1 MLFQP
6 DLFSASLPEW
16 SQLDLEGERA
26 LDEVLSQL
34 PPAFKRLQCSPERS
48 GSMGINST
56 NFRLK
61 TADGDFVLKR
71 WSNYAHDQDVHHAL
85 GIMNWLASHQFPVP
99 APVKVQQDSFTLS
112 TDSGTWSL
120 FPFVEGTYFS
130 GAGEELPAAAEITG
144 RLIEKLALL
153 PAYCTP
159 NIGPTHLALADGE
172 ILRRIKEMS
181 GRWDTLFGS
190 ENAALLDL
198 SLPLLMVEWEKLN
211 STKLMVGRIQAA
223 HIDMHPHNLI
233 VEADKV
239 VAVLD
244 FESCKLMPIGF
255 ALSFAALKQCR
266 QTLTLRTSSLDPCF
280 VGSLYKKHL
289 LQACP
294 SANEIVAHIGDLA
307 VAETLRRICII
318 IRYILEKREENWS
331 RVLGVQI
338 GHLSE
343 ARILFG

>member
-16 SQLDLEGERA
+16 SQLDSEGEHA
-26 LDEVLSQL
+26 LDEVLTHL
-34 PPAFKRLQCSPERS
+34 PDPFKRLQCSPEQS

-71 WSNYAHDQDVHHAL
+71 WSDYADYQDVRHAL
-85 GIMNWLASHQFPVP
+85 GIMNWLASHQLPVP
-99 APVKVQQDSFTLS
+99 APLKIQQDSFTLS
-112 TDSGTWSL
+112 IDSGTWSL
-120 FPFVEGTYFS
+120 FPFVEGAYFS

-144 RLIEKLALL
+144 RLTEKLALL

-172 ILRRIKEMS
+172 IFRRIKEMS
-181 GRWDTLFGS
+181 SRWDTLFGS

-198 SLPLLMVEWEKLN
+198 SFPLLMVEWERLN
-211 STKLMVGRIQAA
+211 STKLMGGRIQAI
-223 HIDMHPHNLI
+223 HLDMHPHNLI
-233 VEADKV
+233 VEADQV
-239 VAVLD
+239 VGVLD
-244 FESCKLMPIGF
+244 FESCKKMPLGF
-255 ALSFAALKQCR
+255 ALGFAALKQCR
-266 QTLTLRTSSLDPCF
+266 QTLALGESSLDPGF

-318 IRYILEKREENWS
+318 FRYVLEKREENWS
-331 RVLGVQI
+331 RVFGIQI